1 VSEATTVEVIRR
13 FVAALE
19 ETQVNDDWQPVF
31 AEVDA
36 DVEVDDLDI
45 SLDTEHYRGHDAV
58 RAWVGV
64 WNEAWASW
72 RIEGVEVRPVGED
85 RAVALF
91 VMVVTAREVASSFP
105 GTMLWSAP
113 CAPGRSRKWA
123 TTTTSSRPSKPWAW
137 RSRRCRRR
145 AHDAVGVT
153 LDG

>member
-1 VSEATTVEVIRR
+1 MSQENVEVIRR

-19 ETQVNDDWQPVF
+19 GTQVNDDWQPVF

-58 RAWVGV
+58 RVWVGV

-91 VMVVTAREVASSFP
+91 VMVVTGKGSGIE
-105 GTMLWSAP
+105 L
-113 CAPGRSRKWA
+113 SR
-123 TTTTSSRPSKPWAW
+123 
-137 RSRRCRRR
+137 
-145 AHDAVGVT
+145 HDALVCTLRAGKIAEVGYYNDQQQALEAVG
-153 LDG
+153 LEE